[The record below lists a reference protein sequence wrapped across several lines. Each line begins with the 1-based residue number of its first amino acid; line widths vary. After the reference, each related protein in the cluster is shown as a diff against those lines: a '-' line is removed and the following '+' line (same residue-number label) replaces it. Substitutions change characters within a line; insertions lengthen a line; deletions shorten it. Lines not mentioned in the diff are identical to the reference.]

1 MTTIDWSAV
10 ILAALGLGTA
20 IVRAVSRRRSAAQ
33 APAPTTSPA
42 KPTQPVPM
50 PPAPPGRTDAAI
62 TAAEHEKA
70 RQEAARRSPAP
81 QPAPAADLT
90 KPATPNDNAI
100 ESRDMQ

>member
-20 IVRAVSRRRSAAQ
+20 IVRAVSRRRSAAP
-33 APAPTTSPA
+33 AAPTTPAAPA
-42 KPTQPVPM
+42 KPAPM

-70 RQEAARRSPAP
+70 RQEAARRAP
-81 QPAPAADLT
+81 VADMT
-90 KPATPNDNAI
+90 KPAPSSDDAI